1 MRIGK
6 ICMKSSIIFP
16 LFFLFFFIFNSSA
29 AIAGA
34 VSPGIDTDRQA
45 RGTLTNFK
53 LRLTSSADSLRKPAV
68 ILDNPYNKTGRRTNM
83 FKILSALENKM
94 EVQDLPEEEKSKL
107 LGKAKNKLFVL
118 DDSQIELLVSLSN
131 RITTDSHSPAGDVA
145 FLLVTALIV
154 LS

>member
-6 ICMKSSIIFP
+6 VCMKSSIIFP

-34 VSPGIDTDRQA
+34 VSPGINTDRQD
-45 RGTLTNFK
+45 RGILKNFK
-53 LRLTSSADSLRKPAV
+53 LRLTGAEDSLRKSAV
-68 ILDNPYNKTGRRTNM
+68 VLDNPYNKTRRRTSM
-83 FKILSALENKM
+83 FKILSALEDKM
-94 EVQDLPEEEKSKL
+94 EVQNLPEEEKSKL

-118 DDSQIELLVSLSN
+118 DDSQIELLVSLSD
-131 RITTDSHSPAGDVA
+131 RITTDRHSPAGDVA